1 MKNIQRPNYFTSQF
15 LVEEDF
21 KDEQAYH
28 RDMRL
33 RHNRLLHEW
42 GVVEGLEVTRAG
54 DKKIAVSKGMA
65 IDKDGQEIIVLPNC
79 TVPDTI
85 NTINLDGLPLKTTIE
100 ITVMYREIKDKGY
113 RVGSEIK
120 YTRTTERPKFVIY
133 GSNTSQDNLQD
144 GNVDLK
150 NADSDPRDDKEILL
164 ARVTLDNNGKVSA
177 VDNSV
182 RKLAGAK
189 LSTADAFRVRYDYN
203 FFGANQDA
211 LVIEQRDLNHPNPD
225 GGIAFVNTG
234 DDGVVETALVIKGN
248 SNVGIGTNNPS
259 EKLEVAGTVKATNLN
274 LTGDST
280 IDGSLTVAGNLEV
293 QGDVIARDTEHM
305 PGNVSLGNGDNDQV
319 IIAGVIRSEHS
330 SGALRVD
337 DALHTT
343 GALTVDGNVGI
354 GTTSIHNPQDW
365 NKVLDILG
373 SQHARLNVRS
383 GGGVVTSV
391 FSHDS
396 WNGARG
402 VIGTESNHPLT
413 FATNYQHRMTIDPNG
428 NVGIGTTN
436 PQSLLQVGDGLG
448 GGNRPWMTTGLQVAW
463 DTDHLFLGLKDQG
476 ADRKDSVLAWGDNT
490 NDVFRFIF
498 AAEGGAADGQEIMR
512 LQPNGNVGIGTNN
525 PSEKLEVAGTVK
537 ATKFQGAGNSTI
549 DGSLTVNGL
558 LEVKG
563 NVSLGDADND
573 EVTIA
578 GVIRSGHSSGALR
591 VDDALHTTGPL
602 TVDGNLSVRDAIA
615 TAQLSVT
622 DRVTGSLTIENN
634 LTVGGVLASTLE
646 VSGALKLATTGT
658 QIFHSTNESGTPTGD
673 GFRLRYDN
681 NFFGTS
687 QDALVI
693 EKTDGND
700 PNPDGGIAFVNTG
713 NDGVEETAL
722 VIKGNGN
729 VGIGTTNPSEKLE
742 VAGTVK
748 ATRFE
753 GDDSA
758 FGSLTVDG
766 NVGIGTTSIHNPQGW
781 HKVLD
786 ILGSQHARLNV
797 RSGGGVVTSVFSH
810 DDWNGARGVIGT
822 ESNHPLTFATNYQH
836 RMTIDPNG
844 NVGIGTT
851 NPQSLLQV
859 GVGGISAP
867 RPWMT
872 RGLQVAWDTDH
883 LFLGLKDQGA
893 DRKDSVL
900 AWGDNT
906 NDAFRFIFAASG
918 GAADGQE
925 IMRLQPNGNV
935 GIGTN
940 NPSEKLEVAGTVKA
954 TKFEGAG
961 DSTIDGSLTVNGLLE
976 VKGNVSLGDADNDEV
991 KVTGV
996 IRSGHSSGALRVDD
1010 ALHTTGALTVD
1021 GNVGIGTT
1029 NPSEKLEVAG
1039 TVKATNFEGDGS
1051 ALTGI
1056 SAGKWSD
1063 GGSNKIYYNAGNVG
1077 IGTNNPIE
1085 KLEVDG
1091 AVKAKS
1097 LTIEDNL
1104 TVNGKITTSGM
1115 IRGSSMP
1122 PNLIRNSYMNI
1133 LDGNK
1138 PAGYR
1143 IDGNVTLEAAHPF
1156 TKGFEGP
1163 YVGEKPPNAAD
1174 SVDDA
1179 TEENPY
1185 WFGIFNKGAR
1195 IKRGGL
1201 ADGWASFPDGKIL
1214 KITGDNSGQHT
1225 MILFPF
1231 ESRGNFLTKKYVH
1244 LKAWLKI
1251 SSGKQVG
1258 FGELAGWGNGKPNSG
1273 LIITK
1278 EQSDNAPDGWYRV
1291 DGVIP
1296 TSEVTKLGGQS
1307 FSMGI
1312 VGDEADG
1319 SFEVYL
1325 ALPYLAN
1332 LDNDS
1337 WLPSVSDMLSRDGLT
1352 VHPTSGNVGIGTTD
1366 PSTKLEVDGTVQ
1378 ATRFEGDGSGLTGIS
1393 AGGTKWSDGSS
1404 NKIYY
1409 NAGNV
1414 GIGTNNPS
1422 EKLEV
1427 AGTVKATNFEGDG
1440 SALTGISAGKWSDG
1454 SSNKIYYNAGNV
1466 GIGTTNPQSLL
1477 QVGDGLG
1484 GGNRPWMTTGLQVA
1498 WNSDNVFLGL
1508 KDEGADRKDSVLAW
1522 GDNTNDVFR
1531 FIFAA
1536 SGGAADGQEI
1546 MRLQPNGNVG
1556 IGTTNPSQ
1564 KLEVAGTVKAT
1575 KFEGDGSVGNAEL
1588 ANNSVTNAKIANDAV
1603 NAAKIQNGS
1612 VGNAK
1617 LADNSVTNQK
1627 IADKSVT
1634 NAKIADNSISM
1645 DKLDAVT
1652 RNQLD
1657 NASEVQSLQG
1667 QITNLQERILVIER
1681 QLGIVISDPDPNPD
1695 PGSGSGPGP
1704 RPGPGSG
1711 SGPGPRPG
1719 PDIEI
1724 REKDSSTDPEQE
1736 T

>member
-85 NTINLDGLPLKTTIE
+85 NTINLDGLPLKATIE

-150 NADSDPRDDKEILL
+150 NADSPPPEDNVILL
-164 ARVTLDNNGKVSA
+164 ARVTLDNDGKISA
-177 VDNSV
+177 VDNYV

-248 SNVGIGTNNPS
+248 GNVGIGTNNPS
-259 EKLEVAGTVKATNLN
+259 EKIEVAGTVKATNLN

-463 DTDHLFLGLKDQG
+463 DSDNVFLGLKDEG

-498 AAEGGAADGQEIMR
+498 AASGGAADGQEIMR

-602 TVDGNLSVRDAIA
+602 TVDGNLSVGNAIA

-693 EKTDGND
+693 EKTDGNN

-729 VGIGTTNPSEKLE
+729 VGIGTTNPSQKLE

-954 TKFEGAG
+954 TNLNLTG
-961 DSTIDGSLTVNGLLE
+961 DSIIDGSLTVNGLLE

-1091 AVKAKS
+1091 AVKA
-1097 LTIEDNL
+1097 
-1104 TVNGKITTSGM
+1104 
-1115 IRGSSMP
+1115 
-1122 PNLIRNSYMNI
+1122 
-1133 LDGNK
+1133 
-1138 PAGYR
+1138 
-1143 IDGNVTLEAAHPF
+1143 
-1156 TKGFEGP
+1156 TK
-1163 YVGEKPPNAAD
+1163 
-1174 SVDDA
+1174 
-1179 TEENPY
+1179 
-1185 WFGIFNKGAR
+1185 
-1195 IKRGGL
+1195 
-1201 ADGWASFPDGKIL
+1201 
-1214 KITGDNSGQHT
+1214 
-1225 MILFPF
+1225 
-1231 ESRGNFLTKKYVH
+1231 
-1244 LKAWLKI
+1244 
-1251 SSGKQVG
+1251 
-1258 FGELAGWGNGKPNSG
+1258 
-1273 LIITK
+1273 
-1278 EQSDNAPDGWYRV
+1278 
-1291 DGVIP
+1291 
-1296 TSEVTKLGGQS
+1296 
-1307 FSMGI
+1307 
-1312 VGDEADG
+1312 
-1319 SFEVYL
+1319 
-1325 ALPYLAN
+1325 
-1332 LDNDS
+1332 
-1337 WLPSVSDMLSRDGLT
+1337 
-1352 VHPTSGNVGIGTTD
+1352 
-1366 PSTKLEVDGTVQ
+1366 
-1378 ATRFEGDGSGLTGIS
+1378 FEGDGSGLTGIS
-1393 AGGTKWSDGSS
+1393 AGGETKWSDGDS
-1404 NKIYY
+1404 NSIYY

-1414 GIGTNNPS
+1414 GIGTKTPKSTQHIVGDLVLGKDANNQKFIFHSRTFKNGDLLHFTCDKPDGEWDWNKGIIFYRNGNITIRNS
-1422 EKLEV
+1422 KLEV
-1427 AGTVKATNFEGDG
+1427 
-1440 SALTGISAGKWSDG
+1440 S
-1454 SSNKIYYNAGNV
+1454 
-1466 GIGTTNPQSLL
+1466 
-1477 QVGDGLG
+1477 
-1484 GGNRPWMTTGLQVA
+1484 
-1498 WNSDNVFLGL
+1498 
-1508 KDEGADRKDSVLAW
+1508 
-1522 GDNTNDVFR
+1522 
-1531 FIFAA
+1531 
-1536 SGGAADGQEI
+1536 
-1546 MRLQPNGNVG
+1546 
-1556 IGTTNPSQ
+1556 
-1564 KLEVAGTVKAT
+1564 GTVKAT
-1575 KFEGDGSVGNAEL
+1575 KFEGDGSGLTGISGDGKWQTLSGNHIRYNGGVLVGNYLLPRTNDSQERGVSGASFAITEKVNNIPRCYGVRGHFQGFL
-1588 ANNSVTNAKIANDAV
+1588 TSIVVKDEKHPDDEIIVKDEPKDTTDDILKENISILGGITPENSPESVKSGDFLEERTEISVEAVDTIKGGTVQPIDTIDTIEGDIPSKPLLLKSGYGGYFTAINSGAFTVYGVYSEVTGSEGSTSFGVYGSAIGAGNNYAGYFNGRVHVTGNITAKEFIRANN
-1603 NAAKIQNGS
+1603 
-1612 VGNAK
+1612 
-1617 LADNSVTNQK
+1617 
-1627 IADKSVT
+1627 
-1634 NAKIADNSISM
+1634 
-1645 DKLDAVT
+1645 
-1652 RNQLD
+1652 
-1657 NASEVQSLQG
+1657 LQ
-1667 QITNLQERILVIER
+1667 QRSSR
-1681 QLGIVISDPDPNPD
+1681 QLKENINTLAIEDAIETLEGLNPVQFRYKEDHQKETHIGFIAEDVPDLVASSDRKTLSPMDIVAVLTKVVKEQNNTISLLM
-1695 PGSGSGPGP
+1695 
-1704 RPGPGSG
+1704 
-1711 SGPGPRPG
+1711 
-1719 PDIEI
+1719 
-1724 REKDSSTDPEQE
+1724 EKVQTLEHKSQ
-1736 T
+1736 